1 MSDRQENSSNNRDRD
16 LGLDSL
22 VEGFIDEL
30 KQKLNLDQ
38 LTNWAEEKLDRDD
51 LKTEVRF
58 ATRSLSSIP
67 RRGNIPRPP
76 SQYSN
81 SSINIES
88 PSIPNRKPERSP
100 QTPENLAQNTFLDR
114 KDEVSKTKI
123 NDLVGGLGATL
134 AQLKNLVEIPL
145 KHPEILQKL
154 GIEPPKGILLV
165 GAPGTGKTLTARSL
179 AETLGVNFIA
189 IVATEIISKYY
200 GEAEAKL
207 RELFQKAV
215 AAKPCLIFIDEI
227 DALMPNRDRVEGEVE
242 KRVVA
247 QMLGLM
253 DGFKDNAGVI
263 ILAATNRPDA
273 LDPALRRPGRFDRE
287 VIFSV
292 PDAAARSEIL
302 AIHSRNMPLASDVDL
317 TEISSIAHGFVGADI
332 KGLCQTAAYIAL
344 DRQVT
349 DLKAITPNSF
359 EALQVL
365 QADFMEALKKVKP
378 AVLRSLTLESPQV
391 KWAEIGGL
399 ESVKHNLQEAVS
411 GYLSDPELYN
421 YVKARPPR
429 GILLAG
435 SPGTGKTLLA
445 KAIATEAKANFIA
458 IAASELLSKWV
469 GASEQAIKELFTQA
483 RQAQPCVIFIDEID
497 TIAPARGSNQNDS
510 GISDRLIGQMLT
522 ELDGIGSAEGIL
534 VVAATNRPDSID
546 PALLRSGRIELH
558 ITIDLPDLAARTQI
572 LAIHNTD
579 RPCASDL
586 DLARWAVL
594 TEGWNGADLALLSNR
609 AAIFAIRRHQ
619 LEVKTNPSLT
629 FSSLQITTAD
639 FAQASQELD
648 RNL

>member
-1 MSDRQENSSNNRDRD
+1 
-16 LGLDSL
+16 
-22 VEGFIDEL
+22 
-30 KQKLNLDQ
+30 
-38 LTNWAEEKLDRDD
+38 
-51 LKTEVRF
+51 
-58 ATRSLSSIP
+58 
-67 RRGNIPRPP
+67 
-76 SQYSN
+76 
-81 SSINIES
+81 
-88 PSIPNRKPERSP
+88 
-100 QTPENLAQNTFLDR
+100 
-114 KDEVSKTKI
+114 
-123 NDLVGGLGATL
+123 
-134 AQLKNLVEIPL
+134 
-145 KHPEILQKL
+145 
-154 GIEPPKGILLV
+154 
-165 GAPGTGKTLTARSL
+165 
-179 AETLGVNFIA
+179 
-189 IVATEIISKYY
+189 
-200 GEAEAKL
+200 
-207 RELFQKAV
+207 
-215 AAKPCLIFIDEI
+215 LIFIDEI

-292 PDAAARSEIL
+292 PDAAARREIL
-302 AIHSRNMPLASDVDL
+302 AIHSRNMPLGSDVDL
-317 TEISSIAHGFVGADI
+317 TAIANIAHGFVGADI

-435 SPGTGKTLLA
+435 APGTGKTLLA

-469 GASEQAIKELFTQA
+469 GASEQAIKELFAQA

-497 TIAPARGSNQNDS
+497 TLAPARGSNQNDS

-522 ELDGIGSAEGIL
+522 ELDGISSAEGIL
-534 VVAATNRPDSID
+534 VVAATNRPESID

-558 ITIDLPDLAARTQI
+558 ITINLPDLAARTQI
-572 LAIHNTD
+572 LAIHNSD
-579 RPCASDL
+579 RPCATDL

-619 LEVKTNPSLT
+619 LEVETNPSLT

-648 RNL
+648 RSP